1 MSPEYEP
8 SNAAKKL
15 LAEHK
20 LGKKTGQGLYYTWPE
35 KGRPVI
41 DESLYTGKYNPDIP
55 NFIQANEVCKLLEEG
70 VCSLEECDTAM
81 ELGYNMEG
89 PIHYIQRFEPQ
100 QIADALNAVADH
112 FGKEIFRPVA
122 TITTG
127 AYKRG

>member
-1 MSPEYEP
+1 M
-8 SNAAKKL
+8 
-15 LAEHK
+15 
-20 LGKKTGQGLYYTWPE
+20 
-35 KGRPVI
+35 I

-55 NFIQANEVCKLLEEG
+55 NFIQANEACKLLEEG
-70 VCSLEECDTAM
+70 DTAM

-112 FGKEIFRPVA
+112 FGKEFFRPVA

>member
-1 MSPEYEP
+1 
-8 SNAAKKL
+8 
-15 LAEHK
+15 
-20 LGKKTGQGLYYTWPE
+20 
-35 KGRPVI
+35 
-41 DESLYTGKYNPDIP
+41 
-55 NFIQANEVCKLLEEG
+55 
-70 VCSLEECDTAM
+70 M

-89 PIHYIQRFEPQ
+89 PIHYIQRFELQ

>member
-1 MSPEYEP
+1 MQST
-8 SNAAKKL
+8 S
-15 LAEHK
+15 
-20 LGKKTGQGLYYTWPE
+20 YYTWPE

-41 DESLYTGKYNPDIP
+41 DESLYTGKYTPDIP
-55 NFIQANEVCKLLEEG
+55 NFIQANEACKLLEDG

-89 PIHYIQRFEPQ
+89 PIHYIQKFEPQ

-112 FGKEIFRPVA
+112 FGKKIFRPVA